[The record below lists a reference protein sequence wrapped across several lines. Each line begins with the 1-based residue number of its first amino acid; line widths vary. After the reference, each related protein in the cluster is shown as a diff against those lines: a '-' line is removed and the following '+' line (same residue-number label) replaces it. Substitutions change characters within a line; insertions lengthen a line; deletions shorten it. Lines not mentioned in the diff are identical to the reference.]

1 MLLSPKSSN
10 RRNRYDRKDSL
21 ELGDTAE
28 ARFAASARENGWDV
42 VRAESRQDMDEH
54 WDVIIRR
61 GSEIYRVD
69 VKAMKRVARA
79 DRAAQADWIWIELHG
94 VRENELG
101 WLHGGK
107 ADLIAFER
115 EQSFVL
121 VPRAE
126 LIALVERVVDFEKRA
141 FSPEFAKYKIY
152 QRRGRPDKI
161 TLIEAN
167 QLEPI
172 RWSEWKKEIER

>member
-1 MLLSPKSSN
+1 MT

-21 ELGDTAE
+21 ELGDSAE
-28 ARFAASARENGWDV
+28 ARFAVCARANGWNV
-42 VRAESRQDMDEH
+42 TCAESRQDIDEH

-101 WLHGGK
+101 WLYAGK

-115 EQSFVL
+115 AESFVI

-126 LIALVERVVDFEKRA
+126 LIALVERVVDFKKRA
-141 FSPEFAKYKIY
+141 FSPLFAKYKIY

-161 TLIEAN
+161 TLIEAS
-167 QLEPI
+167 QLGTI
-172 RWSEWKKEIER
+172 QWSEWKKETE

>member
-1 MLLSPKSSN
+1 MPLLTKSLN

-21 ELGDTAE
+21 ELGDSAE
-28 ARFAASARENGWDV
+28 ARFTASARQNGWDV
-42 VRAESRQDMDEH
+42 ARAESRQDIDEH

-69 VKAMKRVARA
+69 VKAMKRVARS

-101 WLHGGK
+101 WLYGGK

-115 EQSFVL
+115 PESFAL
-121 VPRAE
+121 VARAE
-126 LIALVERVVDFEKRA
+126 LIALVERTVDFRKRV
-141 FSPEFAKYKIY
+141 FSPALAKYKIY
-152 QRRGRPDKI
+152 QRRGRPDQLS
-161 TLIEAN
+161 LIEAS
-167 QLEPI
+167 QLDPI
-172 RWSEWKKEIER
+172 QWSEWKKETE